1 MKKQQIRG
9 ILGEVKEFIF
19 SKLKKITSEFS
30 ITGEKQIGK
39 KSNVGK

>member
-9 ILGEVKEFIF
+9 ILGEVKGFIF

-30 ITGEKQIGK
+30 FTGEKQIGK